1 MRKVWIRKKE
11 LGITLVA
18 FTILVL
24 ATFAIAVPSDFQV
37 KPFRFDPNRT
47 DLVAA
52 RWVDGAGCPTGATSV
67 PFGGPPSSFTDSACP
82 TGDPKDMNNAGL
94 VLIKAGPTTN
104 FAAGGAEIKGV
115 TGITLSELGYDIRTG
130 SHCGAGAPRFNV
142 VTTDGV
148 THFVGCNSP
157 TPIIVSFSLG
167 WKRLRWSAAQL
178 VAAFPP
184 ILPTDTVKSIAIIFD
199 EGQDASGGPDSAGF
213 AVIDN
218 IDINGTLVGTGDKGI
233 PF

>member
-94 VLIKAGPTTN
+94 VLIKTGPTTN

-157 TPIIVSFSLG
+157 TPIIVSFSLVSCPG
-167 WKRLRWSAAQL
+167 NT
-178 VAAFPP
+178 F
-184 ILPTDTVKSIAIIFD
+184 T
-199 EGQDASGGPDSAGF
+199 
-213 AVIDN
+213 
-218 IDINGTLVGTGDKGI
+218 
-233 PF
+233 